1 MGPTVSVG
9 PMLQGPG
16 LFILL
21 LGVLITVHELGH
33 FLVAKACGV
42 KVIRFSIGFGPKL
55 FGFTKGE
62 TEYQVALLPLGGY
75 VKMAGDSPHEE
86 LSPEDAQRGFLNAA
100 PWKRA
105 LIVAAGPFFN
115 LVFPILVYFFVFVGP
130 HEATSTKV
138 GFVDPA
144 MPAAAAGIRAGDRIV
159 AIDGERV
166 QTFEDLREAFVGRFE
181 RSIPLTYER
190 DGKELVTQV
199 TPRKI
204 IETSPVDSVE
214 RGQIGI
220 QPVRKPAVLGVP
232 PGSPAAQ
239 AGLKSFDRVLAL
251 NGVNVPDEAALHEQ
265 VAKAEGSLELTVQR
279 LETVAAGPVAGQ
291 VPSIV
296 KVQMWKQRGDDG
308 YAALGAE
315 PSDMYVVAVSPNSSA
330 DKAGIRAGDRLV
342 SFNGET
348 LRSFNILQGE
358 LSKLKEQPFQ
368 LTWRSAA
375 DGQERTQTLAQA
387 PLTSKGE
394 MGETSPIVLGVRPW
408 MPSSAELLDVDT
420 VTVNLGPM
428 EALRESAI
436 VVPKIVG
443 QMVKVIGGLLT
454 FQVSHKTLGG
464 PVMMY
469 QLASKSAEQ
478 GLDSFLHLMA
488 VISINLGVMNLLPI
502 PILDGFHLLSAF
514 WEGIRRRPIP
524 VRVREVA
531 NVIGLILLVALMGM
545 ALFNDVTR

>member
-1 MGPTVSVG
+1 
-9 PMLQGPG
+9 MLQGPG

-42 KVIRFSIGFGPKL
+42 KVLRFSIGFGPKL

-62 TEYQVALLPLGGY
+62 TEYQVAILPLGGY

-86 LSPEDAQRGFLNAA
+86 LAPEDAGRGFLNAA

-115 LVFPILVYFFVFVGP
+115 LVFPVLIYFFVFVGS
-130 HEATSTKV
+130 HEAISTKV

-144 MPAAAAGIRAGDRIV
+144 MPAASAGIRPGDRIIAV
-159 AIDGERV
+159 DGEKVR
-166 QTFEDLREAFVGRFE
+166 TFEELRDTFVGRFDRPIPVTVE
-181 RSIPLTYER
+181 REGKQSIVE
-190 DGKELVTQV
+190 V
-199 TPRKI
+199 TPRKV
-204 IETSPVDSVE
+204 TDSNGIDPVE

-220 QPVRKPAVLGVP
+220 QYARKPAVLGVP

-239 AGLKSFDRVLAL
+239 AGLKSFDRVLSI
-251 NGVNVPDEAALHEQ
+251 NGVSIPDEAALHEQ
-265 VAKAEGSLELTVQR
+265 LAKLEGPLAVTVQR
-279 LETVAAGPVAGQ
+279 MRPVTAGTVTGGAPSVVQ
-291 VPSIV
+291 VTVP
-296 KVQMWKQRGDDG
+296 KQPGNDG
-308 YAALGAE
+308 FTALGAE
-315 PSDMYVVAVSPNSSA
+315 SSDLYVVSVNPGSVA

-342 SFNGET
+342 SFNGQP
-348 LRSFNILQGE
+348 LRSFTVLLAE
-358 LSKLKEQPFQ
+358 LSNLKDKPFQ
-368 LTWRSAA
+368 LTWRSAE
-375 DGQERTQTLAQA
+375 GKEQTQTLAQA
-387 PLTSKGE
+387 PYNARSEFSQEARLE
-394 MGETSPIVLGVRPW
+394 LGVDPW
-408 MPSSAELLDVDT
+408 YPSSAELLPVDM
-420 VTVNLGPM
+420 VTVEVSPGD
-428 EALRESAI
+428 ALRQAAT
-436 VVPKIVG
+436 VVPRIVG
-443 QMVKVIGGLLT
+443 QMVTVLGRLVT
-454 FQVSHKTLGG
+454 NQMSPKTLGG

-478 GLDSFLHLMA
+478 GWESFFHLMA

-531 NVIGLILLVALMGM
+531 NVVGLILLAALMVM
-545 ALFNDVTR
+545 AFYNDINRLIFG

>member
-1 MGPTVSVG
+1 
-9 PMLQGPG
+9 MLQGPG
-16 LFILL
+16 RFILL

-105 LIVAAGPFFN
+105 LIVVAGPVFN

-130 HEATSTKV
+130 HETLSTKV

-144 MPAAAAGIRAGDRIV
+144 MPAAAAGLRAGDRILAV
-159 AIDGERV
+159 EGEKVR
-166 QTFEDLREAFVGRFE
+166 TFDELRDAFVGRFD
-181 RSIPLTYER
+181 RPIPLTVER
-190 DGKELVTQV
+190 DGKQSIVEV

-204 IETSPVDSVE
+204 IETTTPVDSVE

-220 QPVRKPAVLGVP
+220 QPGRKPAVVGVP

-239 AGLKSFDRVLAL
+239 AGLKTFDRILAV
-251 NGVNVPDEAALHEQ
+251 NGVHTPDEAALHEQ
-265 VAKAEGSLELTVQR
+265 VAKTQGALELTVLR
-279 LETVAAGPVAGQ
+279 PRRVEAGPVTGRASS
-291 VPSIV
+291 VV
-296 KVQMWKQRGDDG
+296 KVTVPRQPGDDG
-308 YAALGAE
+308 FAALGAE
-315 PSDMYVVAVSPNSSA
+315 PSDLYVVAVSPNSAA
-330 DKAGIRAGDRLV
+330 DKAGLQVGDRLV
-342 SFNGET
+342 AFNGEP
-348 LRSFNILQGE
+348 LRSFNVLAGE
-358 LSKLKEQPFQ
+358 LSKLKDQPFQ
-368 LTWRSAA
+368 LTWRAAA
-375 DGQERTQTLAQA
+375 DGQERTRTLAQA
-387 PLTSKGE
+387 PLVTRDRH
-394 MGETSPIVLGVRPW
+394 GETSSLVLGVRPW
-408 MPSSAELLDVDT
+408 LPSSAEVLPVDM
-420 VTVNLGPM
+420 VTVNLGPL
-428 EALRESAI
+428 EALREAAI

-454 FQVSHKTLGG
+454 QEVSHKTLGG

-469 QLASKSAEQ
+469 QLASESAEQ
-478 GLDSFLHLMA
+478 GLNAFLHLMA
-488 VISINLGVMNLLPI
+488 IISINLGVMNLLPI

-531 NVIGLILLVALMGM
+531 NVVGLILLVALMGM
-545 ALFNDVTR
+545 AFFNDITR